1 MLVVGLTG
9 GIASG
14 KTAVSDR
21 LAAMGAAIVDTDLL
35 AREIVEPGEPAL
47 AELAQAF
54 GPGVLTPAGTLD
66 RKALGALVFAD
77 DDARARLN
85 AITHPRIRERMARR
99 LASLAAAPDAPPAAI
114 LVVPL
119 LFENGL
125 DALVQESW
133 VVDLDD
139 AVRRARLMARDGLT
153 AAEADARI
161 AAQMP
166 RAEKLARATRV
177 IRNEGGLEDLD
188 AEVARVWTE
197 AGLPLSPPGRGPAQ
211 PG

>member
-21 LAAMGAAIVDTDLL
+21 LAAKGAAIVDTDLL
-35 AREIVEPGEPAL
+35 AREVVEPGEPAL
-47 AELAQAF
+47 AEIARAF
-54 GPGVLTPAGTLD
+54 GPEVLQPDGTLD
-66 RKALGALVFAD
+66 RRALGAVVFAD
-77 DDARARLN
+77 PAARARLN

-161 AAQMP
+161 AAQLP

-177 IRNEGGLEDLD
+177 IRNDGDLGALD
-188 AEVARVWTE
+188 AEVERVWRE
-197 AGLPLSPPGRGPAQ
+197 AGLTPRPA
-211 PG
+211 GG

>member
-21 LAAMGAAIVDTDLL
+21 LAARGAAVIDTDLL

-47 AELAQAF
+47 AELEAAF
-54 GPGVLTPAGTLD
+54 GAGVLRADGTLD
-66 RKALGALVFAD
+66 RKALGAVVFAD
-77 DDARARLN
+77 PAARARLN
-85 AITHPRIRERMARR
+85 AITHPRIRERMVARLQALR
-99 LASLAAAPDAPPAAI
+99 AADPAPPVAL

-125 DALVQESW
+125 DRLVEESW
-133 VVDLDD
+133 VVDVDD
-139 AVRRARLMARDGLT
+139 AVQRARLVTRDGLT
-153 AAEADARI
+153 PQEADARI

-166 RAEKLARATRV
+166 RTEKLARATRA
-177 IRNEGGLEDLD
+177 IRNDAGLAELD
-188 AEVARVWTE
+188 AEIARVWRE
-197 AGLPLSPPGRGPAQ
+197 AGLP
-211 PG
+211 

>member
-21 LAAMGAAIVDTDLL
+21 LAARGAAVIDTDLL
-35 AREIVEPGEPAL
+35 AREVVEPGAPAL
-47 AELAQAF
+47 AEIGAAF
-54 GPGVLTPAGTLD
+54 GPGVMSPDGGLD

-77 DDARARLN
+77 PAARARLN
-85 AITHPRIRERMARR
+85 AITHPRIRERMVAE
-99 LASLAAAPDAPPAAI
+99 LAALRAATPPPAVAV

-125 DALVQESW
+125 DRLVDESW
-133 VVDLDD
+133 VVDVDD
-139 AVRRARLMARDGLT
+139 AIQRARLVARDGLT
-153 AAEADARI
+153 PAEAEARI

-177 IRNEGGLEDLD
+177 IRNEGGLAALD
-188 AEVARVWTE
+188 GEIDRAWRA
-197 AGLPLSPPGRGPAQ
+197 AGLP
-211 PG
+211 